1 MPTLGD
7 LVVKTKRLLHS
18 NTRTELDKLEASVG
32 PTSNLQMTYKAAGVR
47 PGSYLSV
54 GDATQGFETVYV
66 HAIDGSYSDNGETTV
81 QRGMEG
87 ATALAFDDETLVE
100 IEPRFSGH
108 QIVEAVKDAIHALPE
123 NLFAVGT
130 DSASFAAT
138 DDRSVSITL
147 SNGFTRILNA
157 VRTARDS
164 EDRKLSVNVNVRE
177 YGGSYYLIL
186 QEFIEK
192 AITVE
197 YTYAHPF
204 VTASADG
211 TTGIDSTTVTTSVG
225 TQITTGGTTPVLMD
239 KSMVDI
245 PCLAA
250 ASALMMADES
260 LRSDTHAMGASRD
273 EGEVASGDRIR
284 QSMVL
289 RQRYEQ
295 RVSEE
300 ARRLMAKWGIKD
312 QSAVSSIFPT
322 A

>member
-18 NTRTELDKLEASVG
+18 NTRTELDKLDAAINTTQQ
-32 PTSNLQMTYKAAGVR
+32 PQITYKSTGVR
-47 PGSYLSV
+47 PGSYLSI

-66 HAIDGSYSDNGETTV
+66 HAIDASYSSNGETTV

-123 NLFAVGT
+123 NLFAVATG
-130 DSASFAAT
+130 SASFAAT

-164 EDRKLSVNVNVRE
+164 EDRKLSVNVSVRE

-186 QEFIEK
+186 QEFVEK

-204 VTASADG
+204 VT
-211 TTGIDSTTVTTSVG
+211 TGIDDATLATSIG
-225 TQITTGGTTPVLMD
+225 TQITTGGSNPVLMD
-239 KSMVDI
+239 TSMVDI

-273 EGEVASGDRIR
+273 EGVVASGDRIR

-289 RQRYEQ
+289 RQKYEQ

-300 ARRLMAKWGIKD
+300 ARRLMAKWGIRD
-312 QSAVSSIFPT
+312 QSATPSIFPT

>member
-18 NTRTELDKLEASVG
+18 NTRTELDKLDAAINTTQQ
-32 PTSNLQMTYKAAGVR
+32 PQITYKSAGVR
-47 PGSYLSV
+47 PGSYLSI
-54 GDATQGFETVYV
+54 GDATQGFETVFVYEIDSNYSSNGNTSV
-66 HAIDGSYSDNGETTV
+66 ERAMDGS
-81 QRGMEG
+81 
-87 ATALAFDDETLVE
+87 TALSFDDNTLVE
-100 IEPRFSGH
+100 IEPRFTGH
-108 QIVEAVKDAIHALPE
+108 QIVEALRDAIHALPE
-123 NLFAVGT
+123 NLFAVATG
-130 DSASFAAT
+130 SASFAAT

-164 EDRKLSVNVNVRE
+164 EDRKLSVNVSVRK
-177 YGGSYYLIL
+177 YSTDYYLIL

-204 VTASADG
+204 VTG
-211 TTGIDSTTVTTSVG
+211 TLNIDTDIVSTVK
-225 TQITTGGTTPVLMD
+225 MD
-239 KSMVDI
+239 TSMVDI

-273 EGEVASGDRIR
+273 EGVVASGDRIR

-300 ARRLMAKWGIKD
+300 ARRLMAKWGIRD
-312 QSAVSSIFPT
+312 QSATPSIFPT

>member
-18 NTRTELDKLEASVG
+18 NTRTELDKLNG
-32 PTSNLQMTYKAAGVR
+32 AAGTSGTITVEHQAPGIR
-47 PGSYLSV
+47 AGSYLSI
-54 GDATQGFETVYV
+54 GSPTQGYETIYVYSRSGATV
-66 HAIDGSYSDNGETTV
+66 TVERGMDGSS
-81 QRGMEG
+81 
-87 ATALAFDDETLVE
+87 AFNFADDTLVE
-100 IEPRFSGH
+100 VEPRFTGH

-123 NLFAVGT
+123 NLFAVATG
-130 DSASFAAT
+130 SASFGAT

-164 EDRKLSVNVNVRE
+164 EDRKLSVNVSVRE

-186 QEFIEK
+186 QEFVEK

-197 YTYAHPF
+197 YTYAYPF
-204 VTASADG
+204 VTG
-211 TTGIDSTTVTTSVG
+211 TLNIDTDIVSTVKMDTSM
-225 TQITTGGTTPVLMD
+225 L
-239 KSMVDI
+239 DI

-260 LRSDTHAMGASRD
+260 LRSDTHAMGTSRD
-273 EGEVASGDRIR
+273 EGVVASGDRIR

-289 RQRYEQ
+289 RQKYEQ

-300 ARRLMAKWGIKD
+300 ARRLMAKWGIRD
-312 QSAVSSIFPT
+312 QSATPSIFPT

>member
-32 PTSNLQMTYKAAGVR
+32 STSNLQMTYKAAGVR

-66 HAIDGSYSDNGETTV
+66 HAIDANYSINGETTV

-87 ATALAFDDETLVE
+87 ATALSFDDETLVE
-100 IEPRFSGH
+100 IEPRFSGY

-130 DSASFAAT
+130 GSASFAAT

-164 EDRKLSVNVNVRE
+164 EDRKLSVNVSVRE

-186 QEFIEK
+186 QEFVEK

-204 VTASADG
+204 VTG
-211 TTGIDSTTVTTSVG
+211 TLNIGTDIVSTVKMDTSM
-225 TQITTGGTTPVLMD
+225 I
-239 KSMVDI
+239 DI

-250 ASALMMADES
+250 ASTLMMADES

-273 EGEVASGDRIR
+273 EGVVASGDRIR

>member
-1 MPTLGD
+1 M
-7 LVVKTKRLLHS
+7 
-18 NTRTELDKLEASVG
+18 
-32 PTSNLQMTYKAAGVR
+32 
-47 PGSYLSV
+47 
-54 GDATQGFETVYV
+54 
-66 HAIDGSYSDNGETTV
+66 DGSS
-81 QRGMEG
+81 
-87 ATALAFDDETLVE
+87 AFNFADDTLVE
-100 IEPRFSGH
+100 VEPRFTGH

-123 NLFAVGT
+123 NLFAVDT

-164 EDRKLSVNVNVRE
+164 EDRKLSVNVSVRK
-177 YGGSYYLIL
+177 YSTDYYLIL

-204 VTASADG
+204 VTG
-211 TTGIDSTTVTTSVG
+211 TLNIDTDIVSTVK
-225 TQITTGGTTPVLMD
+225 MD
-239 KSMVDI
+239 TSMVDI

-273 EGEVASGDRIR
+273 EGVVASGDRIR

-289 RQRYEQ
+289 RQKYEQ

-300 ARRLMAKWGIKD
+300 ARRLMAKWGIRD
-312 QSAVSSIFPT
+312 QSATPSIFPT

>member
-18 NTRTELDKLEASVG
+18 NTRTELDKLNG
-32 PTSNLQMTYKAAGVR
+32 AAGTSGTITVEHQAPGIR
-47 PGSYLSV
+47 AGSYLSI
-54 GDATQGFETVYV
+54 GSPTQGYETIYVYSRSGATV
-66 HAIDGSYSDNGETTV
+66 TVERGMDGSS
-81 QRGMEG
+81 
-87 ATALAFDDETLVE
+87 AFNFADDTLVE
-100 IEPRFSGH
+100 VEPRFTGH

-123 NLFAVGT
+123 NLFAVDT

-164 EDRKLSVNVNVRE
+164 EDRKLSVNVSVRE

-186 QEFIEK
+186 QEFVEK

-197 YTYAHPF
+197 YTYAYPF
-204 VTASADG
+204 VTG
-211 TTGIDSTTVTTSVG
+211 TLNIDTDIVSTVKMDTSM
-225 TQITTGGTTPVLMD
+225 L
-239 KSMVDI
+239 DI

-250 ASALMMADES
+250 ASALMMVDES

-273 EGEVASGDRIR
+273 EGVVASGDRIR

-289 RQRYEQ
+289 RQKYEQ

-300 ARRLMAKWGIKD
+300 ARRLMAKWGIRD
-312 QSAVSSIFPT
+312 QSATPSIFPT

>member
-18 NTRTELDKLEASVG
+18 NTRTELDKLNG
-32 PTSNLQMTYKAAGVR
+32 AAGTSGTITVEHQAPGIR
-47 PGSYLSV
+47 AGSYLSI
-54 GDATQGFETVYV
+54 GSPTQGYETIYVYSRSGATV
-66 HAIDGSYSDNGETTV
+66 TVERGMDGSS
-81 QRGMEG
+81 
-87 ATALAFDDETLVE
+87 AFNFADDTLVE
-100 IEPRFSGH
+100 VEPRFTGH

-123 NLFAVGT
+123 NLFAVDT

-164 EDRKLSVNVNVRE
+164 EDRKLSVNVSVRE

-186 QEFIEK
+186 QEFVEK

-204 VTASADG
+204 VT
-211 TTGIDSTTVTTSVG
+211 TGIDDATLATSIG
-225 TQITTGGTTPVLMD
+225 TQITTGGSNPVLMD
-239 KSMVDI
+239 TSMVDI

-273 EGEVASGDRIR
+273 EGVVASGDRIR

-289 RQRYEQ
+289 RQKYEQ

-300 ARRLMAKWGIKD
+300 ARRLMAKWGIRD
-312 QSAVSSIFPT
+312 QSATPSIFPT

>member
-18 NTRTELDKLEASVG
+18 NTRTELDKLDASVG
-32 PTSNLQMTYKAAGVR
+32 TTSNLQMTYKAAGVR

-66 HAIDGSYSDNGETTV
+66 HAIDASYSSNGETTV

-108 QIVEAVKDAIHALPE
+108 QIVEALRDAIHALPE
-123 NLFAVGT
+123 NLFAVAV
-130 DSASFAAT
+130 DSASFGAT
-138 DDRSVSITL
+138 DDRSVSATF
-147 SNGFTRILNA
+147 SNGFTRILKA

-164 EDRKLSVNVNVRE
+164 EDRKLSVNVSVRE
-177 YGGSYYLIL
+177 HGGSYYLIL

-204 VTASADG
+204 VTG
-211 TTGIDSTTVTTSVG
+211 TLNIGTDIVSTVKMDTSM
-225 TQITTGGTTPVLMD
+225 L
-239 KSMVDI
+239 DI

-250 ASALMMADES
+250 ASTLMMADES

-273 EGEVASGDRIR
+273 EGVVASGDRIR

>member
-66 HAIDGSYSDNGETTV
+66 HAIDANYSINGETTV

-87 ATALAFDDETLVE
+87 ATALSFDDETLVE

-108 QIVEAVKDAIHALPE
+108 QIVEALRDAIHALPE

-130 DSASFAAT
+130 GSASFAAT

-204 VTASADG
+204 VTG
-211 TTGIDSTTVTTSVG
+211 TLNIGTDIVSTVKMDTSM
-225 TQITTGGTTPVLMD
+225 I
-239 KSMVDI
+239 DI

-250 ASALMMADES
+250 ASTLMMADES

-273 EGEVASGDRIR
+273 EGVVASGDRIR

-300 ARRLMAKWGIKD
+300 ARRVMAKWGIKD

>member
-18 NTRTELDKLEASVG
+18 NTRTELDKLNG
-32 PTSNLQMTYKAAGVR
+32 AAGTSGTITVEHQAPGIR
-47 PGSYLSV
+47 AGSYLSI
-54 GDATQGFETVYV
+54 GSPTQGYETIYVYSRSGATV
-66 HAIDGSYSDNGETTV
+66 TVERGMDGSS
-81 QRGMEG
+81 
-87 ATALAFDDETLVE
+87 AFNFADDTLVE
-100 IEPRFSGH
+100 VEPRFTGH

-123 NLFAVGT
+123 NLFAVDT

-164 EDRKLSVNVNVRE
+164 EDRKLSVNVSVRE

-204 VTASADG
+204 VTG
-211 TTGIDSTTVTTSVG
+211 TLNIGTDIVSTVKMDTSM
-225 TQITTGGTTPVLMD
+225 L
-239 KSMVDI
+239 DI

-273 EGEVASGDRIR
+273 EGVVASGDRIR

-300 ARRLMAKWGIKD
+300 ARRLMAKWGIRD
-312 QSAVSSIFPT
+312 QSATPSIFPT

>member
-66 HAIDGSYSDNGETTV
+66 HAIDANYSINGETTV

-87 ATALAFDDETLVE
+87 ATALSFDDETLVE

-164 EDRKLSVNVNVRE
+164 EDRKLSVNVSVRE

-186 QEFIEK
+186 QEVIEK
-192 AITVE
+192 ALTVE

-204 VTASADG
+204 VTG
-211 TTGIDSTTVTTSVG
+211 TLDIGTDIVSTVKMDTSM
-225 TQITTGGTTPVLMD
+225 L
-239 KSMVDI
+239 DI

-250 ASALMMADES
+250 ASTLMMADES

-273 EGEVASGDRIR
+273 EGVVASGDRIR

-300 ARRLMAKWGIKD
+300 ARRLMAKWGIRD
-312 QSAVSSIFPT
+312 QSATPSIFPT

>member
-18 NTRTELDKLEASVG
+18 NTRTELDKLNG
-32 PTSNLQMTYKAAGVR
+32 AAGTSGTITVEHQAPGIR
-47 PGSYLSV
+47 AGSYLSI
-54 GDATQGFETVYV
+54 GSPTQGYETIYVYSRSGV
-66 HAIDGSYSDNGETTV
+66 TVTVERGMDGSS
-81 QRGMEG
+81 
-87 ATALAFDDETLVE
+87 AFNFADDTLVE
-100 IEPRFSGH
+100 VEPRFTGH

-123 NLFAVGT
+123 NLFAVDT

-164 EDRKLSVNVNVRE
+164 EDRKLSVNVSVRK
-177 YGGSYYLIL
+177 YSTDYYLIL
-186 QEFIEK
+186 QEFVEK

-204 VTASADG
+204 VTG
-211 TTGIDSTTVTTSVG
+211 TLNIDTDIVSTVK
-225 TQITTGGTTPVLMD
+225 MD
-239 KSMVDI
+239 TSMVDI

-273 EGEVASGDRIR
+273 EGVVASGDRIR

-289 RQRYEQ
+289 RQKYEQ

-300 ARRLMAKWGIKD
+300 ARRLMAKWGIRD
-312 QSAVSSIFPT
+312 QSATPSIFPT

>member
-87 ATALAFDDETLVE
+87 ATALSFDDETLVE
-100 IEPRFSGH
+100 IEPRFSGY

-130 DSASFAAT
+130 GSASFAAT

-164 EDRKLSVNVNVRE
+164 EDRKLSVNVSVRK
-177 YGGSYYLIL
+177 YSTDYYLIL

-204 VTASADG
+204 VTG
-211 TTGIDSTTVTTSVG
+211 TLDIGTDIVSTVKMDTSM
-225 TQITTGGTTPVLMD
+225 L
-239 KSMVDI
+239 DI

-250 ASALMMADES
+250 ASTLMMADES

-273 EGEVASGDRIR
+273 EGVVASGDRIR

-300 ARRLMAKWGIKD
+300 ARRLMAKWGIRD
-312 QSAVSSIFPT
+312 QSATPSIFPT

>member
-1 MPTLGD
+1 M
-7 LVVKTKRLLHS
+7 
-18 NTRTELDKLEASVG
+18 
-32 PTSNLQMTYKAAGVR
+32 
-47 PGSYLSV
+47 
-54 GDATQGFETVYV
+54 
-66 HAIDGSYSDNGETTV
+66 DGSS
-81 QRGMEG
+81 
-87 ATALAFDDETLVE
+87 AFNFADDTLVE
-100 IEPRFSGH
+100 VEPRFTGH

-123 NLFAVGT
+123 NLFAVAT

-164 EDRKLSVNVNVRE
+164 EDRKLSVNVSVRE

-186 QEFIEK
+186 QEFVEK

-197 YTYAHPF
+197 YTYAYPF
-204 VTASADG
+204 VTG
-211 TTGIDSTTVTTSVG
+211 TLNIDTDIVSTVKMDTSM
-225 TQITTGGTTPVLMD
+225 L
-239 KSMVDI
+239 DI

-260 LRSDTHAMGASRD
+260 LRSDTHAMGTSRD
-273 EGEVASGDRIR
+273 EGVVASGDRIR

-289 RQRYEQ
+289 RQKYEQ

-300 ARRLMAKWGIKD
+300 ARRLMAKWGIRD
-312 QSAVSSIFPT
+312 QSATPSIFPT

>member
-18 NTRTELDKLEASVG
+18 NTRTELDKLNG
-32 PTSNLQMTYKAAGVR
+32 AAGTSGTITVEHQAPGIR
-47 PGSYLSV
+47 AGSYLSIGSPTQGYETIYV
-54 GDATQGFETVYV
+54 YSRSDATVTVERGM
-66 HAIDGSYSDNGETTV
+66 DGSS
-81 QRGMEG
+81 
-87 ATALAFDDETLVE
+87 AFNFADDTLVE
-100 IEPRFSGH
+100 VEPRFTGH

-123 NLFAVGT
+123 NLFAVATG
-130 DSASFAAT
+130 SASFGAT

-164 EDRKLSVNVNVRE
+164 EDRKLSVNVSVRE

-186 QEFIEK
+186 QEFVEK

-197 YTYAHPF
+197 YTYAYPF
-204 VTASADG
+204 VTG
-211 TTGIDSTTVTTSVG
+211 TLNIDTDIVSTVKMDTSM
-225 TQITTGGTTPVLMD
+225 L
-239 KSMVDI
+239 DI

-260 LRSDTHAMGASRD
+260 LRSDTHAMGTSRD
-273 EGEVASGDRIR
+273 EGVVASGDRIR

-289 RQRYEQ
+289 RQKYEQ

-300 ARRLMAKWGIKD
+300 ARRLMAKWGIRD
-312 QSAVSSIFPT
+312 QSATPSIFPT

>member
-66 HAIDGSYSDNGETTV
+66 HAIDASYSSNGETTV

-87 ATALAFDDETLVE
+87 ATALSFDDETLVE
-100 IEPRFSGH
+100 IEPRFSGY

-123 NLFAVGT
+123 NLFAVAT

-204 VTASADG
+204 VTG
-211 TTGIDSTTVTTSVG
+211 TLNIGTDIVSTVKMDTSM
-225 TQITTGGTTPVLMD
+225 L
-239 KSMVDI
+239 DI

-250 ASALMMADES
+250 ASTLMMADES

-273 EGEVASGDRIR
+273 EGVVASGDRIR

>member
-18 NTRTELDKLEASVG
+18 NTRTELDKLNG
-32 PTSNLQMTYKAAGVR
+32 AAGTSGTITVEHQAPGIR
-47 PGSYLSV
+47 AGSYLSIGSPTQGYETIYV
-54 GDATQGFETVYV
+54 YSRSDATVTVERGM
-66 HAIDGSYSDNGETTV
+66 DGSS
-81 QRGMEG
+81 
-87 ATALAFDDETLVE
+87 AFNFADDTLVE
-100 IEPRFSGH
+100 VEPRFTGH

-123 NLFAVGT
+123 NLFAVATG
-130 DSASFAAT
+130 SASFAAT

-164 EDRKLSVNVNVRE
+164 EDRKLSVNVSVRE

-186 QEFIEK
+186 QEFVEK

-197 YTYAHPF
+197 YTYAYPF
-204 VTASADG
+204 VTG
-211 TTGIDSTTVTTSVG
+211 TLNIDTDIVSTVKMDTSM
-225 TQITTGGTTPVLMD
+225 L
-239 KSMVDI
+239 DI

-260 LRSDTHAMGASRD
+260 LRSDTHAMGTSRD
-273 EGEVASGDRIR
+273 EGVVASGDRIR

-289 RQRYEQ
+289 RQKYEQ

-300 ARRLMAKWGIKD
+300 ARRLMAKWGIRD
-312 QSAVSSIFPT
+312 QSATPSIFPT

>member
-66 HAIDGSYSDNGETTV
+66 HAIDASYSSNGETTV

-87 ATALAFDDETLVE
+87 ATALSFDDETLVE
-100 IEPRFSGH
+100 IEPRFTGY

-123 NLFAVGT
+123 NLFAVAT

-164 EDRKLSVNVNVRE
+164 EDSKLSVNVSVRK
-177 YGGSYYLIL
+177 YSTDYYLIL

-204 VTASADG
+204 VTG
-211 TTGIDSTTVTTSVG
+211 TLNIGTDIVSTVKMDTSM
-225 TQITTGGTTPVLMD
+225 L
-239 KSMVDI
+239 DI

-250 ASALMMADES
+250 ASTLMMADES

-273 EGEVASGDRIR
+273 EGVVASGDRIR

>member
-32 PTSNLQMTYKAAGVR
+32 TTSNLQMTYKAAGVR

-66 HAIDGSYSDNGETTV
+66 HAIDASYSSNGETTV
-81 QRGMEG
+81 ERGMEG

-123 NLFAVGT
+123 NLFAVATG
-130 DSASFAAT
+130 SASFGAT

-147 SNGFTRILNA
+147 SNGFTRILDA

-164 EDRKLSVNVNVRE
+164 EDRKLSVNVSVRK
-177 YGGSYYLIL
+177 YSTDYYLIL

-204 VTASADG
+204 VTG
-211 TTGIDSTTVTTSVG
+211 TLNIGTDIVSTVK
-225 TQITTGGTTPVLMD
+225 MD
-239 KSMVDI
+239 TSMVDI

-250 ASALMMADES
+250 ASTLMMADES

-273 EGEVASGDRIR
+273 EGVVASGDRIR